1 LLLSTL
7 PASALSPERGR
18 LRFCI
23 GNHRLRAGL
32 CAYAQRHA
40 AACGLLQKD
49 ATQIFGGYDF
59 AVHDAYFSDSLD
71 HTGGPC

>member
-1 LLLSTL
+1 
-7 PASALSPERGR
+7 
-18 LRFCI
+18 
-23 GNHRLRAGL
+23 L